1 MVTLNVA
8 VYSIS
13 TGLPIPNATITIDA
27 TPQPSVGIALYG
39 TKRLVRITDANGQVL
54 IDSTAFGFL
63 VYDDGMYWNWS
74 AAAAAQGYVTS
85 SSATSSTPGN
95 NTYIVI
101 KLPTA
106 ATTAP
111 APTVTSTMAPTTGG
125 IVIRTIPNPITDAI
139 TQADTAV
146 NKTISTVSKTLV
158 IGAIIVVAV
167 IGIMIYLA
175 TPHSPAPIEQAP
187 TIVVKGP
194 RARSPA
200 VQPARVQSAEVRV
213 N

>member
-63 VYDDGMYWNWS
+63 VYDDGMYWSWS
-74 AAAAAQGYVTS
+74 AAAAANGYVTS

-111 APTVTSTMAPTTGG
+111 APTITSTMAPTSGG
-125 IVIRTIPNPITDAI
+125 IIIPAIPNPLTDAI
-139 TQADTAV
+139 TQTDTAV
-146 NKTISTVSKTLV
+146 NKTISTVSKTLI
-158 IGAIIVVAV
+158 IGAIVLGQVPSPRDMT
-167 IGIMIYLA
+167 GIALVMAAMAL
-175 TPHSPAPIEQAP
+175 HRPAEAL
-187 TIVVKGP
+187 
-194 RARSPA
+194 
-200 VQPARVQSAEVRV
+200 
-213 N
+213 